1 MIFVKVTKK
10 HRQCR
15 CGCGTEKT
23 PGKGD
28 TPGWKLQDRDVISKD
43 QRGFNQLCMK
53 RNNERFNQTSLYCLQ
68 SWRANCDIQIIVYDT
83 DPKNPDFSEIAK
95 VSDYVVN
102 YACKGNTTLSIEKK
116 NVKDFTLR

>member
-1 MIFVKVTKK
+1 M
-10 HRQCR
+10 
-15 CGCGTEKT
+15 
-23 PGKGD
+23 
-28 TPGWKLQDRDVISKD
+28 ISKD

-68 SWRANCDIQIIVYDT
+68 SWCANCDIQIIVYDT